1 MTDRRQAIREPGVES
16 GPPQPRDADTPAQ
29 FVAVMRQL
37 RQWAHLSY
45 RELEKRAEAVGE
57 VLPRATL
64 AGVLNRQE
72 LPREELLAA
81 FVRACGGDEPAVQ
94 AWVRARKNLAVERER
109 PTPEPAPAP
118 GPDLVPEADPD
129 PEPEAE
135 SAPEAGF
142 HGVPAEAHAGAGSTD
157 TAPDTAP
164 DTTPEAEKPAPR
176 RLRRP
181 NLVLTAGA
189 VLLLLAAA
197 VTGVTL
203 LPDDGTG
210 EPHMTPTGEPAVTT
224 TPSETSGPAPDRAP
238 PAEAVPDDKP
248 ARSKAPHTTP
258 STSTAPAK
266 VTPSPAPE
274 RTTAE
279 PSWPE
284 QGQGPTAYEPPPQ
297 PSTSSPAQSQD
308 PFPEETCWDVTDGCV

>member
-1 MTDRRQAIREPGVES
+1 MTDRRQVIREPGVES
-16 GPPQPRDADTPAQ
+16 GPAQPRGADTPAQ

-81 FVRACGGDEPAVQ
+81 
-94 AWVRARKNLAVERER
+94 
-109 PTPEPAPAP
+109 
-118 GPDLVPEADPD
+118 
-129 PEPEAE
+129 
-135 SAPEAGF
+135 
-142 HGVPAEAHAGAGSTD
+142 
-157 TAPDTAP
+157 
-164 DTTPEAEKPAPR
+164 
-176 RLRRP
+176 
-181 NLVLTAGA
+181 
-189 VLLLLAAA
+189 A

-210 EPHMTPTGEPAVTT
+210 EPHITPTGEPAVTT